1 MSLAWPWML
10 LLLPLPWAAWR
21 WLPPAHRAAALRVP
35 ALSAFGADTGASA
48 GVTVRRSAVE
58 LRVAACIWALLVLAA
73 ARPQTL
79 AEPGALA
86 VSGRELMLAIDVSA
100 SMATTDLRLD
110 GRPVGRLHAAR
121 TLAADFVRG
130 RDGDRVGL
138 IVFGSQAY
146 LHTPLT
152 FDLGAVQ
159 AALGATDIGLA
170 GRETALGD
178 AIALAA
184 RRLREFGDSA
194 RVLVLLTDGANSA
207 GELTP
212 LQAAWIAQREGLRI
226 HTVGLGAERMPV
238 VTTEGVREINPTRD
252 LDEDSLREIARLT
265 GGIYARAT
273 DGAALEAFYHQV
285 DALEP
290 AATSALGGRTMRD
303 LQVWPLALA
312 LLLAGGLALR
322 RSRGG
327 ALPLSADHRADAAIA
342 RAAPDPVGANASP
355 AAPAPGASSSSA
367 AEAPQ

>member
-21 WLPPAHRAAALRVP
+21 WLPPVHSAAALRVP
-35 ALSAFGADTGASA
+35 ALAAFGADTGA
-48 GVTVRRSAVE
+48 GVTVRRSGVE
-58 LRVAACIWALLVLAA
+58 LWVAACIWALLVLAA
-73 ARPQTL
+73 ARPETP

-100 SMATTDLRLD
+100 SMATTDLRVD
-110 GRPVGRLHAAR
+110 GRPVDRLHAAR
-121 TLAADFVRG
+121 TLAADFVNG

-159 AALGATDIGLA
+159 AALGATEIGLA

-194 RVLVLLTDGANSA
+194 RVLVVLTDGANSA

-226 HTVGLGAERMPV
+226 HTVGLGAERMRV
-238 VTTEGVREINPTRD
+238 VTAEGVREINPTRD

-273 DGAALEAFYHQV
+273 DGAALEAFYRQV

-290 AATSALGGRTMRD
+290 VAAGAPDARTMRD

-312 LLLAGGLALR
+312 LLLAAGLALR

-327 ALPLSADHRADAAIA
+327 VLPLSADDRADVASATT
-342 RAAPDPVGANASP
+342 APDPVGTNAST
-355 AAPAPGASSSSA
+355 AAPTPAPGASSSSA
-367 AEAPQ
+367 AEASR